1 MFGARTFSI
10 VKRYKLKEFA
20 KWAKKEGI
28 SDQALAA
35 VVSEMT
41 RGLLGDRLGAHIYK
55 KSIKLEGRGKS
66 GGARAIV
73 LLRGK
78 DVTLFLYG
86 YLKSEQGNISPNEEK
101 QLRVFSSEF
110 MSLSV
115 ADRARLEA
123 QGRLISLE

>member
-10 VKRYKLKEFA
+10 VERYKLKEFA
-20 KWAKKEGI
+20 KWAKKEGV

-41 RGLLGDRLGAHIYK
+41 RGLLGDRLGAHVYK
-55 KSIKLEGRGKS
+55 KRIKLEGRGKS

-73 LLRGK
+73 LLRDK